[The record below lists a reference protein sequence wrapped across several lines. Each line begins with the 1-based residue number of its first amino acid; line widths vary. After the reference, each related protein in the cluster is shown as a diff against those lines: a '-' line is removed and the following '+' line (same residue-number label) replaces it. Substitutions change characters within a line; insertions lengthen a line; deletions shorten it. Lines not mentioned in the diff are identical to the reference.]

1 MRDAKPVLLPQITQI
16 VLFLPGFTG
25 SIPLYYVY
33 FGAAFRHHLPQ
44 WGFWAQIL
52 WFWPPRVSPGTSE
65 PAKSSLR
72 AESRDLLNI
81 NHPKMGCR
89 CQGACG
95 EEGSESRMGSAWG
108 LDFAGKKP
116 RFQACQSCGGG
127 PGAKLCTQQ
136 LPGGIKP
143 PGEGKLMDYHRA
155 PAPVGQGAIPLSQ
168 RIVQLEEPGASP
180 GAGVRRLQHP
190 PPLFA
195 PLGIS
200 GGDAWGQET
209 WGPRVSHHLS
219 HHLSAGA
226 AGRDEVVPH
235 VTAKGEGHRVQSCR
249 QRSGGTCAEDLH
261 APINTEPWQIFPP
274 LPPKKHAKTC
284 LPSKKHSGCC
294 SRSCPLGAPRVFPLP
309 PPPAHPSH
317 AGSQRTLTWRWPWP

>member
-108 LDFAGKKP
+108 LDFAGKKT

-127 PGAKLCTQQ
+127 WPWGQTLHPAAPGRNKT
-136 LPGGIKP
+136 PWGGQVNGLP
-143 PGEGKLMDYHRA
+143 PGTRSRGTGSDTPF
-155 PAPVGQGAIPLSQ
+155 PA
-168 RIVQLEEPGASP
+168 
-180 GAGVRRLQHP
+180 
-190 PPLFA
+190 
-195 PLGIS
+195 
-200 GGDAWGQET
+200 D
-209 WGPRVSHHLS
+209 
-219 HHLSAGA
+219 SA
-226 AGRDEVVPH
+226 
-235 VTAKGEGHRVQSCR
+235 T
-249 QRSGGTCAEDLH
+249 
-261 APINTEPWQIFPP
+261 
-274 LPPKKHAKTC
+274 
-284 LPSKKHSGCC
+284 
-294 SRSCPLGAPRVFPLP
+294 
-309 PPPAHPSH
+309 
-317 AGSQRTLTWRWPWP
+317 